1 MSKAVIA
8 EEPSVPAMVKF
19 LSAVGTVNTAS
30 PLFAFVRD
38 TRLTL
43 LAKKCISFAV
53 SKSIFVSSSSPIF
66 ISVANNDV
74 IPV

>member
-30 PLFAFVRD
+30 PLLALVRD
-38 TRLTL
+38 IK
-43 LAKKCISFAV
+43 LALSA
-53 SKSIFVSSSSPIF
+53 
-66 ISVANNDV
+66 
-74 IPV
+74 